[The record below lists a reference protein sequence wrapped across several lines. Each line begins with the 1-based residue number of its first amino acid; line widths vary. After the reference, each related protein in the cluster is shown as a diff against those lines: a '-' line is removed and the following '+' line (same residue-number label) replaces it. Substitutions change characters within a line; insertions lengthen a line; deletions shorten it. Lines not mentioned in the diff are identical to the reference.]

1 MTKKVSFFLTSM
13 VLLSGII
20 PAFAEVTELQLDK
33 TAYIQGDSIDVKGTV
48 SSDTSGLVTIVF
60 RDPNDKFVLLSQAFI
75 KDDDSFEKIIPVN
88 QKFQVI
94 GTHNATAFVLNMTAG
109 MTESFDFVSV
119 ITDNNS
125 DSNKDIPE
133 DYSEIESI
141 LKEEL
146 ELFEIELEN
155 ESNVLQDQIE
165 ELTNP
170 KIQEKLIDTKLKIA
184 DFVDA
189 QQRTSILSR

>member
-1 MTKKVSFFLTSM
+1 MTKKVAFFLTSM

-48 SSDTSGLVTIVF
+48 SSDSSGLVTIVF

-75 KDDDSFEKIIPVN
+75 KDDDSFEKIIPIN
-88 QKFQVI
+88 QKFQVT

-125 DSNKDIPE
+125 DSNKDMPE

-141 LKEEL
+141 LKEE
-146 ELFEIELEN
+146 
-155 ESNVLQDQIE
+155 
-165 ELTNP
+165 
-170 KIQEKLIDTKLKIA
+170 
-184 DFVDA
+184 
-189 QQRTSILSR
+189 